1 MLRWHATMLS
11 MLLMTSFNI
20 AAGSIR
26 DIPSGTVGRGVRA
39 AVCLKGACVCLAL
52 KGSTDAVMSIFLQV
66 GVSES
71 ILRVLLPKA
80 PLRVDENT

>member
-1 MLRWHATMLS
+1 

-26 DIPSGTVGRGVRA
+26 DIPRGTVGRGVRA
-39 AVCLKGACVCLAL
+39 AVCLKGVCVWGERLGL
-52 KGSTDAVMSIFLQV
+52 KGSTDTVMSMFLQV

-80 PLRVDENT
+80 PLRVDEKTEICS